1 MVSLSFFFPGLVKS
15 KPSVFDEPSLHYDP
29 EAHRPGDTDIPY
41 HIAGE
46 LEKWRLHRIVQIDTS
61 SSM

>member
-15 KPSVFDEPSLHYDP
+15 KPSVFDEPSLHYDL

-46 LEKWRLHRIVQIDTS
+46 LENRIVQIDTS
-61 SSM
+61 SSI